1 MKPLLALA
9 ICLTLTEIGA
19 RAITTTN
26 PETGVRM
33 LGRIALLPYRP
44 EPQAAYASWERAQ
57 RSTYLVPDRELGW
70 SIKPNGR
77 SGALTASAEGLRGAP
92 GGATSASVP
101 AGKIR
106 VSVYGDSFT
115 HGDGVALEDTWA
127 VQLERLRP
135 AVEVLNFGVPAYAAD
150 QALLRFR
157 RDGRR
162 FAAQVHILG
171 IWPEDLV
178 RNLSVARFYLAPGG
192 NLSSSKPRFVLGP
205 GGALAL
211 VNSPVLAREEFLDSL
226 LQKRVA
232 PVLAFDYWYRE
243 DEQLFPFYYHLHT
256 LRAALSVHR
265 AYQRRET
272 RQRLYFERDGEALK
286 LAVAIA
292 EAFRDEAQAL
302 GARAYVALIPM
313 RELVHEQ
320 ASGAFPLAEL
330 LRLRGIE
337 VLDFAPAFASRTSE
351 AGSGSL
357 YLPDG
362 HLTALGNRLIAEQ
375 IARELPPHP
384 ARLALATTPG
394 SAR

>member
-1 MKPLLALA
+1 MKLLLALA
-9 ICLTLTEIGA
+9 ISVALAEIGV

-33 LGRIALLPYRP
+33 FGPVALLPYRP
-44 EPQAAYASWERAQ
+44 EPQPAYASWERAQ
-57 RSTYLVPDRELGW
+57 RSTYLVPDPQLGW

-77 SGALTASAEGLRGAP
+77 SSEWTATAEGLRGAP
-92 GGATSASVP
+92 GGAASAAVP
-101 AGKIR
+101 AGKMR
-106 VSVYGDSFT
+106 VSVYGDSFV

-127 VQLERLRP
+127 VQLEGLR
-135 AVEVLNFGVPAYAAD
+135 ADLEVLNFGVPAYGTD
-150 QALLRFR
+150 QAFLRFR

-162 FAAQVHILG
+162 FAAHAHILC

-205 GGALAL
+205 GGALEL
-211 VNSPVLAREEFLDSL
+211 VNSPVLPREEFLDSL

-232 PVLAFDYWYRE
+232 PVLALDYWYRE
-243 DEQLFPFYYHLHT
+243 HEQRFPLYYHLHT
-256 LRAALSVHR
+256 LRAALSVHH

-272 RQRLYFERDGEALK
+272 RQRLYFDREGEALR
-286 LAVAIA
+286 LALAMA
-292 EAFRDEAQAL
+292 GAFRDEVQAL

-313 RELVHEQ
+313 RELLPAQ

-330 LRLRGIE
+330 LRAREIP
-337 VLDFAPAFASRTSE
+337 VLDFAPAFASQSSN
-351 AGSGSL
+351 AL
-357 YLPDG
+357 FLPDG

-375 IARELPPHP
+375 IARELS
-384 ARLALATTPG
+384 TTPG
-394 SAR
+394 

>member
-1 MKPLLALA
+1 MRLLLALA
-9 ICLTLTEIGA
+9 ICVALTEIGA

-33 LGRIALLPYRP
+33 LGKVALLPYRP

-57 RSTYLVPDRELGW
+57 RSTYLAPDRELGW

-77 SGALTASAEGLRGAP
+77 SGAYTASAEGLRGAP
-92 GGATSASVP
+92 GGETSASVP

-127 VQLERLRP
+127 VQLERLR
-135 AVEVLNFGVPAYAAD
+135 ADVQVLNFGVPAYATD
-150 QALLRFR
+150 QAFLRFR

-162 FAAQVHILG
+162 FPAQVHILG

-232 PVLAFDYWYRE
+232 PVLALDYWYRE
-243 DEQLFPFYYHLHT
+243 DEQRFPLYYHLHS
-256 LRAALSVHR
+256 LRAALSVHS
-265 AYQRRET
+265 AYQRQET
-272 RQRLYFERDGEALK
+272 RRRLYFERESEALQ
-286 LAVAIA
+286 LAAAIA
-292 EAFRDEAQAL
+292 EAFRDEVRAL

-313 RELVHEQ
+313 RELVHAQ

-330 LRLRGIE
+330 LRLRGID
-337 VLDFAPAFASRTSE
+337 VLDFAPAFESR
-351 AGSGSL
+351 AGDAGIDAL

-362 HLTALGNRLIAEQ
+362 HLTAAGNRLIAEQ
-375 IARELPPHP
+375 LAREVS
-384 ARLALATTPG
+384 TTPD
-394 SAR
+394 

>member
-1 MKPLLALA
+1 MRLLLALA
-9 ICLTLTEIGA
+9 ICVALTEIGA
-19 RAITTTN
+19 RAVTTTN

-33 LGRIALLPYRP
+33 LGRMALLPYRP
-44 EPQAAYASWERAQ
+44 EAQAAYASWERAQ
-57 RSTYLVPDRELGW
+57 RSTYLVPDAELGW

-92 GGATSASVP
+92 GGATSAAVP

-127 VQLERLRP
+127 VQLEGLRTD
-135 AVEVLNFGVPAYAAD
+135 VQVLNFGVPAYATD
-150 QALLRFR
+150 QAFLRFR

-162 FAAQVHILG
+162 FAAQVHILA

-205 GGALAL
+205 GGALVL

-232 PVLAFDYWYRE
+232 PVLALDYWYRE
-243 DEQLFPFYYHLHT
+243 DEQRFPLYYHLHS
-256 LRAALSVHR
+256 LRTALSVHS
-265 AYQRRET
+265 AYQRHET
-272 RQRLYFERDGEALK
+272 RRRLYFERESEALQ
-286 LAVAIA
+286 LAAAIA
-292 EAFRDEAQAL
+292 GAFRDEVQAL
-302 GARAYVALIPM
+302 GARPYVALIPM
-313 RELVHEQ
+313 RELVHAQ
-320 ASGAFPLAEL
+320 ASGAFPLAGL
-330 LRLRGIE
+330 LRSRGID
-337 VLDFAPAFASRTSE
+337 VLDFAPAFESRAAD
-351 AGSGSL
+351 AGIDAL

-375 IARELPPHP
+375 LAREVS
-384 ARLALATTPG
+384 TTPD
-394 SAR
+394 

>member
-1 MKPLLALA
+1 MRLLLALV
-9 ICLTLTEIGA
+9 ICVTLTEIGA

-33 LGRIALLPYRP
+33 FGRIALLPYRP
-44 EPQAAYASWERAQ
+44 EPQAAYASWESAQ

-70 SIKPNGR
+70 SIKPHGR
-77 SGALTASAEGLRGAP
+77 SGALTATAHGLRGAP
-92 GGATSASVP
+92 ERSTSFSIP
-101 AGKIR
+101 PGKIR

-115 HGDGVALEDTWA
+115 HGDGVALADTWA
-127 VQLERLRP
+127 EQLERLR
-135 AVEVLNFGVPAYAAD
+135 ADVEVLNFGVPAYATD
-150 QALLRFR
+150 QAFLRFR

-178 RNLSVARFYLAPGG
+178 RNLSVARFYLTPGG

-205 GGALAL
+205 GGALVL
-211 VNSPVLAREEFLDSL
+211 VNSPVLPREEFLDSL

-232 PVLAFDYWYRE
+232 PVLALDYWYRE
-243 DEQLFPFYYHLHT
+243 DEQRFPLYYHLHS
-256 LRAALSVHR
+256 LRAALSVHH

-272 RQRLYFERDGEALK
+272 RQRLYFDREGEALK
-286 LAVAIA
+286 LALAIA
-292 EAFRDEAQAL
+292 EAFRDEVEAL

-320 ASGAFPLAEL
+320 AAGAFPLAAL
-330 LRLRGIE
+330 LRSRGIE
-337 VLDFAPAFASRTSE
+337 VLDFAPAFASKASD
-351 AGSGSL
+351 AGIGAL

-375 IARELPPHP
+375 LAREVS
-384 ARLALATTPG
+384 TT
-394 SAR
+394 AD

>member
-1 MKPLLALA
+1 MKLLLALA
-9 ICLTLTEIGA
+9 ISVALAEIGV

-33 LGRIALLPYRP
+33 FGKVPLLPYRP
-44 EPQAAYASWERAQ
+44 EPQAAYASWERVQ
-57 RSTYLVPDRELGW
+57 RSTYLVADRELGW
-70 SIKPNGR
+70 SIKPNGS
-77 SGALTASAEGLRGAP
+77 SGEWTATAQGLRGAP
-92 GGATSASVP
+92 GRAASASLP

-127 VQLERLRP
+127 EQLARLRGD
-135 AVEVLNFGVPAYAAD
+135 VEVLNFGVPAYATD

-205 GGALAL
+205 AGALVL
-211 VNSPVLAREEFLDSL
+211 VNSPVLSREEFLDSL

-232 PVLAFDYWYRE
+232 PVLAHDYWYRE
-243 DEQLFPFYYHLHT
+243 DEQRFPPYYHLQS
-256 LRAALSVHR
+256 LRAALSVYN
-265 AYQRRET
+265 AYQRREA
-272 RQRLYFERDGEALK
+272 RRRLYFDREGEALQ
-286 LAVAIA
+286 LGAAIA
-292 EAFRDEAQAL
+292 EAFRDEVRAL

-320 ASGAFPLAEL
+320 ASGTFPLATL
-330 LRLRGIE
+330 LRAREIP
-337 VLDFAPAFASRTSE
+337 VLDFAPAFASHS
-351 AGSGSL
+351 SHSL
-357 YLPDG
+357 FLPDG
-362 HLTALGNRLIAEQ
+362 HLTPLGNRLIAEQ
-375 IARELPPHP
+375 IAREL
-384 ARLALATTPG
+384 ATT
-394 SAR
+394 AD

>member
-1 MKPLLALA
+1 MRLLLALA
-9 ICLTLTEIGA
+9 ICVALTEIGA

-33 LGRIALLPYRP
+33 LGKVALLPYRP

-57 RSTYLVPDRELGW
+57 RSTYLAPDRELGW

-77 SGALTASAEGLRGAP
+77 SGAYTASAEGLRGAP
-92 GGATSASVP
+92 GETSASVP

-127 VQLERLRP
+127 VQLERLR
-135 AVEVLNFGVPAYAAD
+135 ADVQVLNFGVPAYATD
-150 QALLRFR
+150 QAFLRFR

-232 PVLAFDYWYRE
+232 PVLALDYWYRE
-243 DEQLFPFYYHLHT
+243 DEQRFPLYYHLHS
-256 LRAALSVHR
+256 LRAALSVHS
-265 AYQRRET
+265 AYQRQET
-272 RQRLYFERDGEALK
+272 RRRLYFERESEALQ
-286 LAVAIA
+286 LAAAIA
-292 EAFRDEAQAL
+292 EAFRDEVRAL

-313 RELVHEQ
+313 RELVHAQ

-330 LRLRGIE
+330 LRLRGID
-337 VLDFAPAFASRTSE
+337 VLDFAPAFESR
-351 AGSGSL
+351 AGDAGIDAL

-375 IARELPPHP
+375 LAREVS
-384 ARLALATTPG
+384 TTPD
-394 SAR
+394 

>member
-1 MKPLLALA
+1 MKFLLALA
-9 ICLTLTEIGA
+9 ICVALTEIGA

-26 PETGVRM
+26 PEPGVRM
-33 LGRIALLPYRP
+33 FGKVALLPYRP
-44 EPQAAYASWERAQ
+44 EAQAAYASWESAQ

-77 SGALTASAEGLRGAP
+77 SGALTATAEGLRGAP
-92 GGATSASVP
+92 GSAASASVP
-101 AGKIR
+101 EGRIR

-127 VQLERLRP
+127 GQLERLRTG
-135 AVEVLNFGVPAYAAD
+135 VQVLNFGVPAYATD

-192 NLSSSKPRFVLGP
+192 NLSASKPRFVLGP

-211 VNSPVLAREEFLDSL
+211 VNSPVLARDEFLDSL
-226 LQKRVA
+226 LQRRVA
-232 PVLAFDYWYRE
+232 PVLALDYWYHE
-243 DEQLFPFYYHLHT
+243 DEQRFPLHYHLHS
-256 LRAALSVHR
+256 LRAALSVHN
-265 AYQRRET
+265 AYQRQQT
-272 RQRLYFERDGEALK
+272 RRRLYFEREGEALQ
-286 LAVAIA
+286 LAAAIA
-292 EAFRDEAQAL
+292 AAFRDEAQAL
-302 GARAYVALIPM
+302 GASAYVALIPM
-313 RELVHEQ
+313 RELLHEQ
-320 ASGAFPLAEL
+320 ASGAFPLAGL
-330 LRLRGIE
+330 LRSRAIE
-337 VLDFAPAFASRTSE
+337 VLDFAPAFAARAAE
-351 AGSGSL
+351 AGIGSL

-362 HLTALGNRLIAEQ
+362 HLTALGNRLIAEEV
-375 IARELPPHP
+375 ARQLAPHFE
-384 ARLALATTPG
+384 RVALTTAPG

>member
-1 MKPLLALA
+1 MRLLLALA
-9 ICLTLTEIGA
+9 ICVALTEIGV

-33 LGRIALLPYRP
+33 FGRMALLPYRP
-44 EPQAAYASWERAQ
+44 EPQAAYAAWERAQ
-57 RSTYLVPDRELGW
+57 RSTYLVPDAELGW

-92 GGATSASVP
+92 GGATSAAVP

-127 VQLERLRP
+127 VQLEGLRTD
-135 AVEVLNFGVPAYAAD
+135 VQVLNFGVPAYATD
-150 QALLRFR
+150 QAFLRFR

-162 FAAQVHILG
+162 FAAQVHILA

-205 GGALAL
+205 GGALVL

-232 PVLAFDYWYRE
+232 PVLALDYWYRE
-243 DEQLFPFYYHLHT
+243 DEQRFPLYYHLHS
-256 LRAALSVHR
+256 LRTALSVHS
-265 AYQRRET
+265 AYQRHET
-272 RQRLYFERDGEALK
+272 RRRLYFERESEALQ
-286 LAVAIA
+286 LAAAIA
-292 EAFRDEAQAL
+292 GAFRDEVQAL
-302 GARAYVALIPM
+302 GARPYVALIPM
-313 RELVHEQ
+313 RELVHAQ
-320 ASGAFPLAEL
+320 ASGAFPLAGL
-330 LRLRGIE
+330 LRSRGID
-337 VLDFAPAFASRTSE
+337 VLDFAPAFESRAAD
-351 AGSGSL
+351 AGIDAL

-375 IARELPPHP
+375 LAREVS
-384 ARLALATTPG
+384 TTPD
-394 SAR
+394 

>member
-1 MKPLLALA
+1 MKLLLALA
-9 ICLTLTEIGA
+9 ICLALTELGV

-26 PETGVRM
+26 SETGVRM
-33 LGRIALLPYRP
+33 FGKVALLPYRP
-44 EPQAAYASWERAQ
+44 EPQAAYASWENAQ

-77 SGALTASAEGLRGAP
+77 SGALTASAAGLRGAP
-92 GGATSASVP
+92 GGAPSASVP

-106 VSVYGDSFT
+106 LSVYGDSFT

-127 VQLERLRP
+127 VQLERLR
-135 AVEVLNFGVPAYAAD
+135 ADVEVLNFGVPAYAAD

-162 FAAQVHILG
+162 FAAQVHILA

-205 GGALAL
+205 GGALVL

-232 PVLAFDYWYRE
+232 PVLALDYWYRE
-243 DEQLFPFYYHLHT
+243 DEQSFPPYYHLHG
-256 LRAALSVHR
+256 LRAALSVHN
-265 AYQRRET
+265 AYQRQQT
-272 RQRLYFERDGEALK
+272 RRRLYFEAEGEALQ
-286 LAVAIA
+286 LAAAIA
-292 EAFRDEAQAL
+292 AAFRDEVEAL

-320 ASGAFPLAEL
+320 ASGAFPLAGL
-330 LRLRGIE
+330 LRSHAIE
-337 VLDFAPAFASRTSE
+337 VLDFAPAFASRAGE
-351 AGSGSL
+351 AGIGSL

-362 HLTALGNRLIAEQ
+362 HLTALGNRLIAEE
-375 IARELPPHP
+375 IARGLAPQLE
-384 ARLALATTPG
+384 RLALTSAPG

>member
-1 MKPLLALA
+1 MKLLLALA
-9 ICLTLTEIGA
+9 ICVTLTEIA
-19 RAITTTN
+19 VRTITTTN

-33 LGRIALLPYRP
+33 FGKVALLPYRP

-57 RSTYLVPDRELGW
+57 RSTYLVPDREP
-70 SIKPNGR
+70 IKANGR
-77 SGALTASAEGLRGAP
+77 SGELTATAEGLRGAP
-92 GGATSASVP
+92 GGATSASIP

-127 VQLERLRP
+127 VQLERLR
-135 AVEVLNFGVPAYAAD
+135 ADVEVLNFGVPAYATD
-150 QALLRFR
+150 QAFLRFR
-157 RDGRR
+157 REDGRR
-162 FAAQVHILG
+162 FAAHVHILG

-205 GGALAL
+205 GGALVL

-232 PVLAFDYWYRE
+232 PVLALDYWYRE
-243 DEQLFPFYYHLHT
+243 DEQRFPLYYHLHS
-256 LRAALSVHR
+256 LRTALSVHS
-265 AYQRRET
+265 AYQRHQT
-272 RQRLYFERDGEALK
+272 RRRLYFERESEALQ
-286 LAVAIA
+286 LAAAIA
-292 EAFRDEAQAL
+292 EAFRDEVQAL

-313 RELVHEQ
+313 RELLHAQ

-330 LRLRGIE
+330 LRSRGIE
-337 VLDFAPAFASRTSE
+337 VLDFAPAFESR
-351 AGSGSL
+351 AGDAGIDAL

-362 HLTALGNRLIAEQ
+362 HLTALGNRLIAEE
-375 IARELPPHP
+375 IARGLSPQFE
-384 ARLALATTPG
+384 RLALTTKPG